1 MLKHCH
7 SSSSVDPAR
16 RRSTSRRSLAT
27 SAADSA
33 SLNSTGSASFN
44 SSFGSA
50 SSSSSS
56 SSSADQPGNGNE
68 LGAATPEPISLVS
81 RASSFASLSLD
92 GGHGHGQQ
100 QQQQPRTPIK
110 VFAKCLRPDIE
121 YKTLNVSHQTDC
133 RELIWQ
139 LLGKYKMKHRDP
151 NLFYLTMDITIKRT
165 GIPLKRTLVLD
176 DDSRPAELKSCH
188 PWGECKFTLQMRK
201 GAGLVRV
208 YDSVLMAE
216 SKYKALLVSE
226 NTTVEEVVRM
236 LFHCYGLDVG
246 RARDFCLF
254 EQCQSQCYERRLN
267 EKDRPAQ
274 VQSLWPTAGQF
285 RFVLK
290 SSPCT
295 KKADDEVCRMP
306 RPPTKVALEGPDSA
320 GVSPVHSESDPS
332 EASDDVLDS
341 PAPSLASTAASF
353 QLTAP
358 TNYFGRRQQGHSPL
372 RPRQAPVFA
381 SSSASTG
388 PRSLPAY
395 DLLPPKPFRLNLNLA
410 SIHESGL
417 PPPPALKPKP
427 SPAAMMHPLLT
438 SSSLVQLC
446 TSSAS
451 SSSST
456 ASSTS
461 TSSNRASI
469 GSLSSGSRSSSVTF
483 HDYENY
489 FYI

>member
-7 SSSSVDPAR
+7 SSSSVDPSR
-16 RRSTSRRSLAT
+16 RRSTSRRSLTT
-27 SAADSA
+27 SVDSA

-44 SSFGSA
+44 SSFGS

-56 SSSADQPGNGNE
+56 SSSSGNNGNVVGGE
-68 LGAATPEPISLVS
+68 LGSATPEPISLVS

-92 GGHGHGQQ
+92 AGHGQG
-100 QQQQPRTPIK
+100 QQPRTPIK
-110 VFAKCLRPDIE
+110 VFAKCLRADIE

-151 NLFYLTMDITIKRT
+151 NLFYLTMDISIKRT

-226 NTTVEEVVRM
+226 HTTVEEVIRM
-236 LFHCYGLDVG
+236 LFHCYDVADE
-246 RARDFCLF
+246 RAEDFCIF

-274 VQSLWPTAGQF
+274 VQSLWPSASQF
-285 RFVLK
+285 MFVLK
-290 SSPCT
+290 RSP
-295 KKADDEVCRMP
+295 KAAQGRMP
-306 RPPTKVALEGPDSA
+306 MPKVVEGLDSA
-320 GVSPVHSESDPS
+320 GISPVNSESDPS

-341 PAPSLASTAASF
+341 PSPASLVSTVASF

-358 TNYFGRRQQGHSPL
+358 TSYFGRQQGRHAHSLL
-372 RPRQAPVFA
+372 RPRPVVFG
-381 SSSASTG
+381 SSSSSSSG

-395 DLLPPKPFRLNLNLA
+395 DLLPPKPSFRLNMNLA

-427 SPAAMMHPLLT
+427 NPSMHPLLT

-446 TSSAS
+446 TSSTS

-456 ASSTS
+456 DSS
-461 TSSNRASI
+461 SSNRASI
-469 GSLSSGSRSSSVTF
+469 GSLSSGSRSSSVLF

>member
-7 SSSSVDPAR
+7 SSSSVADPSR
-16 RRSTSRRSLAT
+16 RQQRRSTSRRSLTT
-27 SAADSA
+27 SADSA

-44 SSFGSA
+44 SSFGS
-50 SSSSSS
+50 SSSS
-56 SSSADQPGNGNE
+56 NGNSNLGE
-68 LGAATPEPISLVS
+68 LSSATPEPISLIS

-92 GGHGHGQQ
+92 SAGC
-100 QQQQPRTPIK
+100 QQPRTPIK

-121 YKTLNVSHQTDC
+121 YKTLSASHQTDC

-201 GAGLVRV
+201 GAGLVRL

-226 NTTVEEVVRM
+226 NTTVQEVIRM
-236 LFHCYGLDVG
+236 LFHCYGLDNGLERVE
-246 RARDFCLF
+246 DFCIF

-274 VQSLWPTAGQF
+274 VQSLWPSASQF
-285 RFVLK
+285 MFVLRRR
-290 SSPCT
+290 SSSN
-295 KKADDEVCRMP
+295 A
-306 RPPTKVALEGPDSA
+306 KVGLVDGLMSTVVEGLDSA
-320 GVSPVHSESDPS
+320 GISPVNSESDPS
-332 EASDDVLDS
+332 EASDDS
-341 PAPSLASTAASF
+341 PASIVSTVASF

-358 TNYFGRRQQGHSPL
+358 TNYFGGRHAPRQAGNAAHSPL
-372 RPRQAPVFA
+372 RPRPVVFAA
-381 SSSASTG
+381 SSSPG
-388 PRSLPAY
+388 PRSLPAAY
-395 DLLPPKPFRLNLNLA
+395 SLLPPKPAFSRLNMNNLA

-427 SPAAMMHPLLT
+427 TMHSLLT
-438 SSSLVQLC
+438 SHSLVQLC
-446 TSSAS
+446 TSSSSS

-456 ASSTS
+456 SSSASSTS
-461 TSSNRASI
+461 TTSNRASL
-469 GSLSSGSRSSSVTF
+469 GSLSSGSSRSSSVSF

>member
-7 SSSSVDPAR
+7 SSSSVDPSR
-16 RRSTSRRSLAT
+16 RRSTSRRSLTT
-27 SAADSA
+27 SVDSA

-50 SSSSSS
+50 STSSS
-56 SSSADQPGNGNE
+56 DPPPIHGKE
-68 LGAATPEPISLVS
+68 TPEPISLVS
-81 RASSFASLSLD
+81 RASSFASLSLE
-92 GGHGHGQQ
+92 GAAGQG
-100 QQQQPRTPIK
+100 QPRTPIK

-151 NLFYLTMDITIKRT
+151 NLFYLTMDISIKRT

-236 LFHCYGLDVG
+236 LFHCYGLDVE

-285 RFVLK
+285 MFVLK
-290 SSPCT
+290 RTP
-295 KKADDEVCRMP
+295 KGAPEGLP
-306 RPPTKVALEGPDSA
+306 RPPLKVVEGPDSA

-341 PAPSLASTAASF
+341 PSPAASLASTVASF

-358 TNYFGRRQQGHSPL
+358 TTYFGASHQGRQPGHSPV
-372 RPRQAPVFA
+372 RPRPVAFA
-381 SSSASTG
+381 HSSSTG

-395 DLLPPKPFRLNLNLA
+395 DLLPPKPAFRLNMNLA

-427 SPAAMMHPLLT
+427 SPASMHPLLT

-451 SSSST
+451 SSSSSSSS
-456 ASSTS
+456 ASST
-461 TSSNRASI
+461 SNRASI
-469 GSLSSGSRSSSVTF
+469 GSLSSGSRSSSVSF